1 MINTR
6 ETDYALRI
14 VRALDPVK
22 TMPTQLIC
30 ENEQI
35 PLKFAYKI
43 ISKLDKAQWI
53 EVLRGANGGCRLK
66 IDLDSKTI
74 LDLMAAMGRK
84 PLISPCLAEDYEC
97 EWKIEHQCTCT
108 VNEEFARLQHGL
120 EESMQKYTIQE
131 ILNQADSAQL

>member
-14 VRALDPVK
+14 VRALDPVN
-22 TMPTQLIC
+22 TMATQQIC

-43 ISKLDKAQWI
+43 ISKLDKADWI
-53 EVLRGANGGCRLK
+53 EVHRGANGGCRLK
-66 IDLDSKTI
+66 VDLDTKTV
-74 LDLMAAMGRK
+74 LDLMTAMGRK

-97 EWKIEHQCTCT
+97 EWKIEHKCTCT
-108 VNEEFARLQHGL
+108 VNEEFARLQQGL
-120 EESMQKYTIQE
+120 EHSMQEYTIRQ
-131 ILNQADSAQL
+131 ILDQAESAQL